1 MTMFIFNTYKDLV
14 AATPSAG
21 DTAVLLGYTFKGD
34 GGGGELY
41 WNSASTETPHG
52 STIIQRAAGGTGR
65 WFRIFESPDGP
76 INVKWFGAVGDG
88 TTPDQAAIDA
98 AIAYCVARN
107 LTLGFP
113 DGTYMHS
120 GTINWAFNNFHVMA
134 LGDNVVFVHTGTGIA
149 HNFSGMANYPGTQGC
164 VGGVFGGP
172 GRFMLKGNP
181 AGGTTRG
188 VNIDNWHFG
197 YMKVA
202 IHDAATCLYGNDTG
216 VVGAS
221 CVETTFDVRVSN
233 NTDGA
238 FAVQPGR
245 GVELTS
251 AVTSVFEKLVV
262 EGCGAGGVAAIRL
275 NGCIGNQ
282 FNAGTCESNAA
293 GGIFIDSA
301 SHRNTFF
308 NFHAEVNGAS
318 YDWDIAGDHNSLGNC
333 AGGGTASGQRI
344 TGTGNLFKCG
354 DYTNLANN
362 GDRNVFLNVEFQGS
376 YSGTDLNATIV
387 NPGGTAPVV
396 AVENAPSIL
405 GNKTINTQNAIT
417 LKINGNTVNAVTGT
431 GSTVPLSVS
440 PRLTGQ
446 VEIGANVAAD
456 STLTV
461 NNNTGTAVT
470 PALPRELHLIGA
482 DAAFSGVLAD
492 TYGAEG
498 LYLARVADGTQASKS
513 ALGANT
519 SYFAVGGQTW
529 DGSAYNSNL
538 AIEFMTVN
546 AQTASD
552 HSSRMRIKTVAKGST
567 TIQEVASFGSGV
579 SVGTATDYGLKNSA
593 GGGFGRDRASGHAH
607 RHVGIGGRVRQFH
620 HRQRI
625 RPVHADAAG
634 GGELF
639 RPMAEPEID
648 RRPNRQQR
656 VLERGAACG
665 RRGRYGAARGNRRK
679 MGQPAIGRQ
688 QLDRH
693 VGELAKHRRSR

>member
-1 MTMFIFNTYKDLV
+1 MTMSVFNTYSNLV

-21 DTAVLLGYTFKGD
+21 DTALLLGYNAKGD
-34 GGGGELY
+34 GGGGEFY
-41 WNSASTETPHG
+41 WDSASTATPHG
-52 STIIQRAAGGTGR
+52 SIIVQPSGGGTGR
-65 WFRIFESPDGP
+65 WFRVLGQDGP
-76 INVKWFGAVGDG
+76 VNVKWFGAAGDG
-88 TTPDQAAIDA
+88 STDDKTAIDA
-98 AIAYCVARN
+98 AIAYCDAGNR
-107 LTLGFP
+107 TLEFP

-120 GTINWAFNNFHVMA
+120 GTINWAFNNFHVTA
-134 LGDNVVFVHTGTGIA
+134 PGDDVVFVHTGTGIA

-202 IHDAATCLYGNDTG
+202 IHDAAICLYGNDTG
-216 VVGAS
+216 VVGAC

-245 GVELTS
+245 GVELTK

-262 EGCGAGGVAAIRL
+262 EGCGAGGVTAIRL
-275 NGCIGNQ
+275 NGCTGNQ
-282 FNAGTCESNAA
+282 FNAGTAESNAA
-293 GGIFIDSA
+293 GGIFLDSA
-301 SHRNTFF
+301 CHRNTFF
-308 NFHAEVNGAS
+308 NFHVEVNGAS
-318 YDWDIAGDHNSLGNC
+318 YDWDIAGNYNSLENC
-333 AGGGTASGQRI
+333 AGGGTPSGQRI

-362 GDRNVFLNVEFQGS
+362 GDRNVFLNVEFTGS
-376 YSGTDLNATIV
+376 YSGTDLNATII
-387 NPGGTAPVV
+387 NPGGGGVV

-417 LKINGNTVNAVTGT
+417 LKINGNIVNAVTGT

-440 PRLTGQ
+440 PRFTGQ

-461 NNNTGTAVT
+461 NNNTGAAVA
-470 PALPRELHLIGA
+470 PSLPCELHLIGA
-482 DAAFSGVLAD
+482 DSAFSGILAD
-492 TYGAEG
+492 TYGSEG
-498 LYLARVADGTQASKS
+498 LYLARMADGTRASKI
-513 ALGANT
+513 AVGATT

-538 AIEFMTVN
+538 AIEFVTVN

-552 HSSRMRIKTVAKGST
+552 HSSRMRIKTVPPGST
-567 TIQEVASFGSGV
+567 TPQEIASFGTGV
-579 SVGTATDYGLKNSA
+579 SIGTTADYGLKNLLVAGSVATASPVTRTGTSGSVGASDSSIIVNASGPFTLTLPAAASYSGRWLSLKSIAAQTVSSASSNVVPLA
-593 GGGFGRDRASGHAH
+593 GG
-607 RHVGIGGRVRQFH
+607 
-620 HRQRI
+620 
-625 RPVHADAAG
+625 AAG
-634 GGELF
+634 TAL
-639 RPMAEPEID
+639 
-648 RRPNRQQR
+648 
-656 VLERGAACG
+656 LAATAG
-665 RRGRYGAARGNRRK
+665 KWANLQSDGTNWIVMSAN
-679 MGQPAIGRQ
+679 
-688 QLDRH
+688 
-693 VGELAKHRRSR
+693 